1 MVQLR
6 KKTGPDDE
14 VADDA
19 GPVFR
24 SITNVAPRGTVL
36 DDKINQAFLKM
47 RLSFDSSHRD
57 GSGWRLK
64 EVKSI
69 DVTTLQQ
76 KQRQQE
82 K

>member
-24 SITNVAPRGTVL
+24 FITNVALRGTVL
-36 DDKINQAFLKM
+36 DDQFNQAFLKM

-64 EVKSI
+64 EVEHI
-69 DVTTLQQ
+69 GVNTLQQ
-76 KQRQQE
+76 QQRQQ
-82 K
+82 KK